1 VRIIIGLTLAL
12 SGFAAVAAD
21 TATYLLEISHT
32 RPPCSG
38 AAGGMP
44 VAPNDPGAITA
55 PGGER
60 RCYGTRPAV
69 FALQLPENRL
79 VWLEHSAPN
88 PAAWI
93 AVGPVLVDPAGLEA
107 PPLGL
112 RLRSNGATV
121 LETRYGS
128 AATLTPLE
136 PGRWQ
141 EVRTADGRLLWMRLV
156 ESGRQ

>member
-1 VRIIIGLTLAL
+1 MVPLLLLSLLLTWTGSAI
-12 SGFAAVAAD
+12 AAEPVH
-21 TATYLLEISHT
+21 LLEISNK

-38 AAGGMP
+38 ATGGMP
-44 VAPNDPGAITA
+44 VVPNDPGAITA

-69 FALQLPENRL
+69 FALELPENRL
-79 VWLEHSAPN
+79 VWLKHTAPN

-93 AVGPVLVDPAGLEA
+93 AVGPVLVDPATLEE

-112 RLRSNGATV
+112 RLRTEGGAV
-121 LETRYGS
+121 LETRFRGT
-128 AATLTPLE
+128 ATLTPLD

-141 EVRTADGRLLWMRLV
+141 QVRTADGRRLWMRLV